1 MDYRFLGRT
10 GLRVSALCFGAM
22 MFGEFNDERASHD
35 LLDRFVEAGG
45 TFVDTSNNY
54 SRGASEQILG
64 RWVAEKKREDLVIAT
79 KVRGRMSDSP
89 TDEGLSRQH
98 IMKSVDESLHRL
110 QTDYIDLY
118 QIHYWDPNT
127 PLDETLSTMDM
138 LVRSGKVRYV
148 GACNLKGYQLQK
160 ALGLTA
166 QHSWEPFVSLQPC
179 YNLLVREI
187 EWELVAVCRKEGLG
201 VLPFSPLAKGWLSGR
216 FERGMTTPPASSRIA
231 STGGRM
237 RWDEYGTD
245 HTWDVLDALHAVASE
260 TGHTPAQVA
269 LNWLLDA
276 PGVTAPIIGARTP
289 QQLDD
294 NLGAVGW
301 SLDPEQRAR
310 LDKASA
316 RPAPYPYS
324 WVPD

>member
-10 GLRVSALCFGAM
+10 GLRVSELCFGAM
-22 MFGEFNDERASHD
+22 LFGEVTDDKASHE
-35 LLDRFVEAGG
+35 LLDRFVGAGG
-45 TFVDTSNNY
+45 TFIDTSNNY
-54 SRGASEQILG
+54 SRGVSEQILG
-64 RWVAEKKREDLVIAT
+64 RWVASQKREDLVIAT

-89 TDEGLSRQH
+89 TDQGLSRQH
-98 IMKSVDESLHRL
+98 IMKSVDESLRRL
-110 QTDYIDLY
+110 QADYVDLY
-118 QIHYWDPNT
+118 QMHYWDPDT
-127 PLDETLSTMDM
+127 PLDETLSTMDV

-148 GACNLKGYQLQK
+148 GACNVKGYQLQK
-160 ALGLTA
+160 ALGVA
-166 QHSWEPFVSLQPC
+166 DKHGWEPFVSLQPC
-179 YNLLVREI
+179 YNLLVRES
-187 EWELVAVCRKEGLG
+187 EWELLPLCRKEGVG
-201 VLPFSPLAKGWLSGR
+201 VIPFSPLAKGWLSGR
-216 FERGMTTPPASSRIA
+216 FEHGMTEPPADSRIA
-231 STGGRM
+231 SASGRM
-237 RWDEYGTD
+237 RWDEYGTE
-245 HTWDVLDALHAVASE
+245 HTWTALDALHAVASE

-310 LDKASA
+310 LDKAST

>member
-22 MFGEFNDERASHD
+22 MFGEYTDEKTSHD
-35 LLDRFVEAGG
+35 LLEEFVGAGG
-45 TFVDTSNNY
+45 TFIDTSDNY
-54 SRGASEQILG
+54 SRGVSEQILG
-64 RWVAEKKREDLVIAT
+64 RWLARHKREDLVIAT
-79 KVRGRMSDSP
+79 KVRGQMSDSP
-89 TDEGLSRQH
+89 TDQGLSRQH
-98 IMKSVDESLHRL
+98 IMKSVDESLRRL

-118 QIHYWDPNT
+118 QIHYWDPDT

-138 LVRSGKVRYV
+138 LVRSGKVRYIGSSNV
-148 GACNLKGYQLQK
+148 KGYQLQK
-160 ALGLTA
+160 ALGLA
-166 QHSWEPFVSLQPC
+166 DKHGWEPFVSLQPC

-187 EWELVAVCRKEGLG
+187 EWELIPLCRKEGLA
-201 VLPFSPLAKGWLSGR
+201 VLPFSPMAKGWLSGR
-216 FERGMTTPPASSRIA
+216 YRRGMTEPPADSRIA
-231 STGGRM
+231 TAAGAM
-237 RWDEYGTD
+237 RWNEYGTE
-245 HTWDVLDALHAVASE
+245 HTWTVLDALHDVASE

-276 PGVTAPIIGARTP
+276 PGVTAPIISTRTLH
-289 QQLDD
+289 QLDD

-301 SLDPEQRAR
+301 TMDPEQRER
-310 LDKASA
+310 LDKAST

>member
-22 MFGEFNDERASHD
+22 LFGEFTDEKASHE
-35 LLDRFVEAGG
+35 LLNRFVEAGG

-54 SRGASEQILG
+54 SWGVSEQILG
-64 RWVAEKKREDLVIAT
+64 RWLTRGKREDLVIAT

-89 TDEGLSRQH
+89 SDQGLSRQH
-98 IMKSVDESLHRL
+98 IMKSVDESLRRL
-110 QTDYIDLY
+110 QTDYVDLY
-118 QIHYWDPNT
+118 QIHYWDPDT

-148 GACNLKGYQLQK
+148 GACNVKGYQLQK
-160 ALGLTA
+160 ALGLA
-166 QHSWEPFVSLQPC
+166 DKHGWEPFVSLQPC
-179 YNLLVREI
+179 YNLLVRET
-187 EWELVAVCRKEGLG
+187 EWELLPLCRKEGLG
-201 VLPFSPLAKGWLSGR
+201 VIPFSPLAKGWLSGR
-216 FERGMTTPPASSRIA
+216 FRRGATELPADSRIA
-231 STGGRM
+231 SAAGRM
-237 RWDEYGTD
+237 RWDEYGTE
-245 HTWDVLDALHAVASE
+245 HTWTVLDALHGVASE

-276 PGVTAPIIGARTP
+276 PGVTSPIIGARTP

-294 NLGAVGW
+294 NLGAAGW
-301 SLDPEQRAR
+301 SLDPEHRAR